1 MAVGAPPQKCTGAQ
15 SRRCSPHERMRI
27 NAYITPSQ
35 GEMESGA
42 AHTSGHNP
50 IHSDAWSEIRLLVN
64 LFTGSPN
71 PLPDQPP
78 TQPPTTPQTPQK
90 TTKTQ
95 KNNTQKVRK
104 KNLRTPLLHP
114 GVLGVVTGSRPD
126 PVRWQARAQPHGPS
140 GAGAPGV
147 PLCCALLCRHR
158 RPRHVRRRPGLG
170 AWPRSWRALLGGQR
184 VQPGPSPPPCC
195 PSPTMPHESS
205 RALRWV
211 VAGVMLAR

>member
-50 IHSDAWSEIRLLVN
+50 MHSDAWSEIRLLVN

-71 PLPDQPP
+71 PLPALPP
-78 TQPPTTPQTPQK
+78 S
-90 TTKTQ
+90 
-95 KNNTQKVRK
+95 
-104 KNLRTPLLHP
+104 PLLHP